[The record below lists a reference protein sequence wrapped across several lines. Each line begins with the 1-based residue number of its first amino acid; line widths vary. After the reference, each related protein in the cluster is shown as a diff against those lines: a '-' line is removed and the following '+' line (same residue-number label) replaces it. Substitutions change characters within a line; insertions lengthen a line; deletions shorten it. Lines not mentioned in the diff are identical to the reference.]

1 MTSDRQT
8 STALHLLLVWAMMT
22 AAVPMLGFGMLVA
35 GWTNGVGAAVPVFLF
50 GALLAVCLLSLAGL
64 PVHTVVPLCGTQ
76 PKRLGWAVLVFVLGT
91 LGVLAG
97 LAAYGKGVDLGSA
110 GMRYALTGVPYV
122 VVAAF
127 FVPSRWVRW
136 GAVAALAAG
145 VAYGG
150 FVGPALSHQRHHD
163 AEITRYK
170 EHQELLYMGAAPP
183 GMQVVRAQL
192 SSASFSVEYHHVPDY
207 EAGYAGL
214 LVRSLLTPGARCPEP
229 LEQGMTCTMARGEMR
244 MVRDEP
250 GGGHEITLTRR
261 LRNAEAEVTSRTLDE
276 PQLRR
281 LLDTLHPLSDKELEG
296 LIRDRTISAG
306 F

>member
-8 STALHLLLVWAMMT
+8 FTALHLLLVWATMT
-22 AAVPMLGFGMLVA
+22 AAVPMLGFGMFVA
-35 GWTNGVGAAVPVFLF
+35 GWGGGVGAAVPVFLV
-50 GALLAVCLLSLAGL
+50 GAPLVVGLLSMAGI
-64 PVHTVVPLCGTQ
+64 PVRTVVPLCGTLS
-76 PKRLGWAVLVFVLGT
+76 KRLGWAVLVFILGT

-97 LAAYGKGVDLGSA
+97 LVAYSTGVGLGSA

-150 FVGPALSHQRHHD
+150 FVGPALSHQRQHD
-163 AEITRYK
+163 AEIAQYK
-170 EHQELLYMGAAPP
+170 KHPELLYMGATPP

-192 SSASFSVEYHHVPDY
+192 DSASFGVEYHRVPDY

-214 LVRSLLTPGARCPEP
+214 VVRSPLTPGARCPET
-229 LEQGMTCTMARGEMR
+229 LE
-244 MVRDEP
+244 
-250 GGGHEITLTRR
+250 I
-261 LRNAEAEVTSRTLDE
+261 
-276 PQLRR
+276 
-281 LLDTLHPLSDKELEG
+281 
-296 LIRDRTISAG
+296 
-306 F
+306 